1 VKSRSLLKT
10 QEVSKNF
17 GGLEA
22 LKDITLWLEEG
33 EILGLIGPNGAGK
46 TTLFNVIS
54 GFLRPTRGRV
64 TFQDREIQGLPP
76 HRIASLGIGR
86 TFQIVKPFAELS
98 VLDNVLTGYGHR
110 FYASLQA
117 LFDYYRNKSSL
128 EAARRIIDQVELTAQ
143 AETKA
148 SNLPIGLQ
156 RRLEIARALA
166 LEPTLLLLDEPAAGL
181 THAEAQQLD
190 GLIRNLRENGI
201 TIIVIEHNMAF
212 AMQLCDRIVVLAQGQ
227 EIAQGQPQEVRENL
241 AVIEAYLGHS
251 DHA

>member
-1 VKSRSLLKT
+1 MKPKSLLT
-10 QEVSKNF
+10 THEVSKNF

-22 LKDITLWLEEG
+22 LKDINLWLEEG

-46 TTLFNVIS
+46 TTLFNVVS

-64 TFQDREIQGLPP
+64 IFQEREIQGLPP
-76 HRIASLGIGR
+76 HRIAGLGIGR

-98 VLDNVLTGYGHR
+98 VLDNVLAGYGHR
-110 FYASLQA
+110 FYASLSA
-117 LFDYYRNKSSL
+117 LFGYYRSRLSL
-128 EAARRIIDQVELTAQ
+128 EAARRIVAQVELTAQ
-143 AETKA
+143 AETQA

-166 LEPTLLLLDEPAAGL
+166 LEPALLLLDEPAAGL

-190 GLIRNLRENGI
+190 GLIRTLRDGGI

-227 EIAQGQPQEVRENL
+227 EIAQGQPQEVRENQ

-251 DHA
+251 ENA

>member
-1 VKSRSLLKT
+1 MKSKSLLAT
-10 QEVSKNF
+10 HEVSKNF

-22 LKDITLWLEEG
+22 LKDIDLWLEEG

-64 TFQDREIQGLPP
+64 VFQDREIQGLPP
-76 HRIASLGIGR
+76 HRIAGLGIGR

-110 FYASLQA
+110 FYASLRA
-117 LFDYYRNKSSL
+117 VFDYYRSKPSL
-128 EAARRIIDQVELTAQ
+128 EAARRIVDQVELTAQ
-143 AETKA
+143 AETQA

-190 GLIRNLRENGI
+190 GLIRTLRESGI

-227 EIAQGQPQEVRENL
+227 EIAQGQPQEVRENP